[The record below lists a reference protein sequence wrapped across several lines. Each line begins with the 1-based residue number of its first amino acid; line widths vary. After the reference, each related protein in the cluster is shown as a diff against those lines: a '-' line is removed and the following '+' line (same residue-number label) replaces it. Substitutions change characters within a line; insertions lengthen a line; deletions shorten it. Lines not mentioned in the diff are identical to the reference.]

1 MLILLILHSSNKL
14 KYIINH
20 GNKKSTFLSFSSICP
35 WIHET
40 WVSILVQ
47 TLGRNFRPQPLLQL
61 TTPMTSNLT
70 LSFGAGISRTIGDP
84 LSPWNNFVQVSE
96 KWLWEKKNNENWT
109 ILDKSLD
116 HHSKILQSQK
126 VAWVHIPVSQ
136 RQLENC
142 SKTSTLPNRLKLLQ
156 WKFLAIVETNL
167 QSHISHRC
175 NHILW
180 QILPDQ
186 CNQWQSHFQLE
197 EASKPEIK
205 WVMGQFLL

>member
-96 KWLWEKKNNENWT
+96 KWLWEKKIMKIEPYLTSRWIT
-109 ILDKSLD
+109 IQKSSS
-116 HHSKILQSQK
+116 HK
-126 VAWVHIPVSQ
+126 
-136 RQLENC
+136 
-142 SKTSTLPNRLKLLQ
+142 KLLGYV
-156 WKFLAIVETNL
+156 FLWASVNSRIVQKPAHSQIVWNYFNGNFL
-167 QSHISHRC
+167 QLLRQISK
-175 NHILW
+175 
-180 QILPDQ
+180 
-186 CNQWQSHFQLE
+186 
-197 EASKPEIK
+197 AA
-205 WVMGQFLL
+205 FLIGATISCDKYFLTSVISDRVIFNWRRQANRK